1 MAGYV
6 AAKTRI
12 FDLQKPG
19 GTTPPAAVV
28 GIDDAHCA
36 GIFDRLARSGGR
48 RVVPISAGKRTHG
61 RVEVIAGVLSA
72 DRAEDGN
79 GMNKTDVSL
88 PAIDTTPGRH
98 SSAEPR

>member
-1 MAGYV
+1 MAAYQRDRTAAGALDVAVLLNISADHLDRHGGMAGYV
-6 AAKTRI
+6 AAKARI

-61 RVEVIAGVLSA
+61 EIG
-72 DRAEDGN
+72 RAH
-79 GMNKTDVSL
+79 V
-88 PAIDTTPGRH
+88 
-98 SSAEPR
+98 